1 MIEITKP
8 TLKDIPAMQKLVE
21 PSVVSGVILYR
32 SDNEI
37 ANAVRSYFLALKNGE
52 LVGFCAL
59 HIHTTELAE
68 IRSLIVKEGFRGEGI
83 GRALV
88 EGAIEEGRKLGLS
101 EILTLTYEAEFFKR
115 IGFSEI
121 PKTSIPEQKI
131 WADCIRCK
139 LFPICNEVSLIKK
152 L

>member
-1 MIEITKP
+1 LIKVIKP
-8 TLKDIPAMQKLVE
+8 TLRDIPSMQKLVE
-21 PSVVSGVILYR
+21 PSVTSGVILFR

-37 ANAVRSYFLALKNGE
+37 ANAIRSYFIAQNGDE
-52 LVGFCAL
+52 LIGFSAL

-68 IRSLIVKEGFRGEGI
+68 IRSLIVKEGYRGQGVGKKI
-83 GRALV
+83 VSAAL
-88 EGAIEEGRKLGLS
+88 EEAKNLGLT
-101 EILTLTYEAEFFKR
+101 EVLTLTYEAEFFRK
-115 IGFSEI
+115 IGFEEI